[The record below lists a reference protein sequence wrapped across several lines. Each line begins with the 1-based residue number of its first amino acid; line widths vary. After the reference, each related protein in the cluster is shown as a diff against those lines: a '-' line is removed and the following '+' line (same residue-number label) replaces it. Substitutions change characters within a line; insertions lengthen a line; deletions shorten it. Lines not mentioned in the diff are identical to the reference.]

1 MHAVRASLRLLSIL
15 FCRCWSFAFFHCLPV
30 LRNPFHDFSL
40 QFRDNAVSL
49 HHPLPSALPSSP
61 SSPLAAR
68 LDCHLTS
75 LTPFFRFHIAW
86 YRFHLSLSLH
96 TIIIASPRTHTYSIF
111 PSSPGTVHFRSP
123 HVGRTF
129 RFWQPPAPLSFL
141 VHRPELRTPI
151 HFFVARFTIRIDYNT
166 LSLLKGPG
174 RLLHYSI
181 MSLQSTLSMFF
192 FSPFGEAKNLGVI

>member
-111 PSSPGTVHFRSP
+111 PSHRYC
-123 HVGRTF
+123 TF
-129 RFWQPPAPLSFL
+129 SVSTRWSN
-141 VHRPELRTPI
+141 I
-151 HFFVARFTIRIDYNT
+151 
-166 LSLLKGPG
+166 SLLATTRPPLLFGASSRVAHAHSLFCCAFYDKN
-174 RLLHYSI
+174 RL
-181 MSLQSTLSMFF
+181 
-192 FSPFGEAKNLGVI
+192 